1 MYIVHF
7 AHFTALA
14 ERREEKCLNTDIHAY
29 TQRCFTGYR
38 GYHVYKQKLKLCPQP
53 VTSFTQSS
61 FGYVFFHS
69 FYKPHRLT
77 LHCTEVFLQTCL
89 HTDRSCDTHT
99 NETSLHALVFTHRRL
114 YTHCWAAWSLPAH
127 QAKVPY
133 VVVWLMHMVL
143 GPRS

>member
-61 FGYVFFHS
+61 FGYVFF
-69 FYKPHRLT
+69 FTVFTNLT
-77 LHCTEVFLQTCL
+77 DSLYTVQRIFLQTCL

-99 NETSLHALVFTHRRL
+99 QMKHL
-114 YTHCWAAWSLPAH
+114 YTHWFLHTGAFTHIAELREAFQHTKPR
-127 QAKVPY
+127 Y
-133 VVVWLMHMVL
+133 HM
-143 GPRS
+143 SWFD

>member
-77 LHCTEVFLQTCL
+77 LHCTEDFFADLLTHRQKL
-89 HTDRSCDTHT
+89 WHTHT
-99 NETSLHALVFTHRRL
+99 WNIFTRIGFYTQAPLHALLSCVKPSSTPSQGTICRGL
-114 YTHCWAAWSLPAH
+114 IDAH
-127 QAKVPY
+127 
-133 VVVWLMHMVL
+133 